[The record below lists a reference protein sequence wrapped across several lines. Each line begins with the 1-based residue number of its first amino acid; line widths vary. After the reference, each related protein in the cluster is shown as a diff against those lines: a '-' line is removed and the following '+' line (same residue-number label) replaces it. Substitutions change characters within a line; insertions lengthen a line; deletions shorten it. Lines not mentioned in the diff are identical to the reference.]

1 MLKIHTSRNKSQFQK
16 GRHPLGFPAGFR
28 AGCRD
33 TAASLPHLTPQLPPP
48 LLPSILRVPPPLF
61 GGLHLMFFLAGNAAA
76 AAVTQLPAPLQR
88 DKCDCR
94 RQLCVVPCSSPCS
107 PPYFRVA
114 HFHPM
119 VWLHPTV
126 CIATQECRACRMLTA
141 VWGGKKKALE
151 CIEWCPEQHFPSGTT
166 SRLSWQAGPFFWG
179 SLLSLT
185 ALIMRA
191 AGSET
196 MAERRGE
203 AGMKGC
209 FCLEASNSSARARRA
224 AWLH

>member
-1 MLKIHTSRNKSQFQK
+1 M
-16 GRHPLGFPAGFR
+16 GFPAGFR

-107 PPYFRVA
+107 PPHFRVA

-141 VWGGKKKALE
+141 VWGGKKSIRMHRVVPRAALP
-151 CIEWCPEQHFPSGTT
+151 IRNHQQALVAGRTIFPG
-166 SRLSWQAGPFFWG
+166 
-179 SLLSLT
+179 LT
-185 ALIMRA
+185 AVTHRA
-191 AGSET
+191 HNASCWQRNNGRE
-196 MAERRGE
+196 ERRGRNE
-203 AGMKGC
+203 RLLLSG
-209 FCLEASNSSARARRA
+209 S
-224 AWLH
+224 